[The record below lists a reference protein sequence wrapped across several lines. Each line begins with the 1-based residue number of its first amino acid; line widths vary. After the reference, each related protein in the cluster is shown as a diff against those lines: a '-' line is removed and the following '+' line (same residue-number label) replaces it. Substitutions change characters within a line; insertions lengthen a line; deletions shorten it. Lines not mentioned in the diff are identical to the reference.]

1 MSTRGR
7 ALGAGIAL
15 AIVYAASAALSGLL
29 SPLARRPLLDGLAPP
44 TAYRWVE
51 PPPELEATNKKP
63 TPLSIRVDLGNKGS
77 ETAVPTTDDAQVTV
91 ILPRG
96 AFATDQGQRSV
107 ELTIEPIGPS
117 TLSPPD
123 APLHVIGNVY
133 RLAATYAPSGKT
145 AGLEV
150 LSTVVLVY
158 PLLANDH
165 GAHTVI
171 WSRDGRRWKPLKTDD
186 LPSIQQAG
194 GDLTELGYVA
204 VAGRPASPTAGGSS
218 GVGSTATIAIVAGLI
233 VLAALAAFLLR
244 RGAGRSS
251 DEKDVRTSSN
261 PRRKGST
268 RR

>member
-1 MSTRGR
+1 MSSR
-7 ALGAGIAL
+7 ARTLGAGIAL
-15 AIVYAASAALSGLL
+15 AVVYSASALVSGHL
-29 SPLARRPLLDGLAPP
+29 SPLVRRPLLDGLAPP

-51 PPPELEATNKKP
+51 PPPELAATNKNP
-63 TPLSIRVDLGNKGS
+63 TPLSLQVELKNKGS
-77 ETAVPTTDDAQVTV
+77 ETAVPTTDDAQVTL
-91 ILPRG
+91 ILPKG
-96 AFATDQGQRSV
+96 AFDADEGQRSV
-107 ELTIEPIGPS
+107 EVTIEPVGPS

-133 RLAATYAPSGKT
+133 ALGASYVPSGEK
-145 AGLEV
+145 ANLQA

-171 WSRDGRRWKPLKTDD
+171 WSRDGTAWKPLQTDD

-218 GVGSTATIAIVAGLI
+218 GEGSSMATIAIVAGLV
-233 VLAALAAFLLR
+233 VLGLVAAFVLR
-244 RGAGRSS
+244 RNAGKR
-251 DEKDVRTSSN
+251 
-261 PRRKGST
+261 
-268 RR
+268 